1 MSVDNENDCLVF
13 LHDAVGQSGDAPGEQ
28 VAGISAEGT
37 RKADEPVLSL
47 LQLLG
52 VDEEDEVGTDLKV
65 AVDLEQSGFVQVYL
79 DEGILVDADIGVDG
93 ERA

>member
-1 MSVDNENDCLVF
+1 MPRVSKWRGSPL
-13 LHDAVGQSGDAPGEQ
+13 
-28 VAGISAEGT
+28 
-37 RKADEPVLSL
+37 KADEPVLSL